1 MTNSIGLSNI
11 FRNLVIYVAT
21 LSVVASPKFGG
32 DKMFDFLRIT
42 LLFIKTPLKAQND
55 YIFWKLGGAWP
66 LWPSLATPMGTLAP

>member
-55 YIFWKLGGAWP
+55 YIF
-66 LWPSLATPMGTLAP
+66 